1 LKSRYFSINMSALGY
16 KAIVKAWKIHAITKL
31 LLGMGSR
38 EEIGDKIGKMF
49 PKKKLCIKNCIF

>member
-1 LKSRYFSINMSALGY
+1 MSALGY

-49 PKKKLCIKNCIF
+49 PKKKLCIKYCIF